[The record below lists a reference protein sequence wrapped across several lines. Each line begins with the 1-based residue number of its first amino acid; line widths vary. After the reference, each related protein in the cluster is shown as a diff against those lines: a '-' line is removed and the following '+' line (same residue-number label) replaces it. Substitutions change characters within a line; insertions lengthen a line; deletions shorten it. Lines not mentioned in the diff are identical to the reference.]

1 MVDEKGEDEDEGG
14 EEEGDVEEEGEEGG
28 EIGMEGAKLIFTS
41 MTRIERCFTLI
52 R

>member
-1 MVDEKGEDEDEGG
+1 MDEEGEDEER
-14 EEEGDVEEEGEEGG
+14 EEEGEEGG
-28 EIGMEGAKLIFTS
+28 EIGREGAKLIFTG

>member
-1 MVDEKGEDEDEGG
+1 MVDEEGEDEGK
-14 EEEGDVEEEGEEGG
+14 EEGEEGG
-28 EIGMEGAKLIFTS
+28 EIGREGAKLIFTS

>member
-1 MVDEKGEDEDEGG
+1 MDEEGEDEER
-14 EEEGDVEEEGEEGG
+14 EEEGEEGG
-28 EIGMEGAKLIFTS
+28 EIGREGAKLIFTS

>member
-1 MVDEKGEDEDEGG
+1 MVDEEGEDEER
-14 EEEGDVEEEGEEGG
+14 EEEGEEGG
-28 EIGMEGAKLIFTS
+28 EIGREGAKLIFTG